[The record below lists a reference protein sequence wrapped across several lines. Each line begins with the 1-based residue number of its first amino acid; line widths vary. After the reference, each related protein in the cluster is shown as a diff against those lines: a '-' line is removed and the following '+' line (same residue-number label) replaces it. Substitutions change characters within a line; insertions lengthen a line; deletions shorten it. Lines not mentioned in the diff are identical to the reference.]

1 MLSLPLILG
10 TTLATIPRSTPYLA
24 ADPRLVAAWR
34 ARLDPVIGEGL
45 LRVGLVWAGDP
56 SRHLPSRAAMDRRRS
71 LAPER
76 LAPLF
81 AVPGV
86 QFVSLQKGGPPM
98 PGHLPLI
105 EAMAHAEDYA
115 ETAALLATLDLVIA
129 VDTSVAHLAGA
140 LGRPVW
146 LLDRF
151 DPDWR
156 WLIGR
161 RDSPWYPTLRLYR
174 QPHPG
179 DWESV
184 LAEMAR
190 DLSLV
195 AVGAPPPG

>member
-10 TTLATIPRSTPYLA
+10 TTLATIPRSVPYLA
-24 ADPRLVAAWR
+24 ADPTLVAGWR

-76 LAPLF
+76 LAALF

-98 PGHLPLI
+98 SGHLPLI

-174 QPHPG
+174 QPRPG

-184 LAEMAR
+184 LAEVTR
-190 DLSLV
+190 DLALL
-195 AVGAPPPG
+195 AGGAPPPG